1 MPGVGIWPP
10 MRAKGRKS
18 PLVAGA
24 VLALLAAGCGG
35 EGKTFSAEEFAA
47 EMNESGVEMTLGQE
61 LFTDQEG
68 KEVVEVELE
77 PLPGAPTPKE
87 GALENPHG
95 SMSVHDE
102 VSGADE
108 QFRNC
113 DQTADLLCYQAANV
127 VIVLEGGGLE
137 ADRLAAAMQKLEED

>member
-1 MPGVGIWPP
+1 
-10 MRAKGRKS
+10 MRANGRKS
-18 PLVAGA
+18 RLVAGA
-24 VLALLAAGCGG
+24 VLALLAASCGG
-35 EGKTFSAEEFAA
+35 EEKTFSAEEFVD

-68 KEVVEVELE
+68 KEIFEVELE

-87 GALENPHG
+87 GALPDPHG
-95 SMSVHDE
+95 SMSVYEEASD
-102 VSGADE
+102 ADE
-108 QFRNC
+108 GYGNC
-113 DQTADLLCYQAANV
+113 QRSADLLCYQASNV